1 MCSERSSLVNLGCK
15 RQLSQEARRSVQL
28 SQLCAKVQCAAEN
41 LGFTLQDVA
50 VAGSVAV
57 AGFPRALFPHEL
69 VQARRASV
77 VELAPPTS
85 LLQHGVAPREWGKP
99 PILVPSEDSI
109 VGSDA
114 VVSIAMGA

>member
-28 SQLCAKVQCAAEN
+28 SQLRAKVQRAAEN

-57 AGFPRALFPHEL
+57 AGFPRSTYITLEIPVTL
-69 VQARRASV
+69 SNCRKKMS
-77 VELAPPTS
+77 
-85 LLQHGVAPREWGKP
+85 READLKT
-99 PILVPSEDSI
+99 
-109 VGSDA
+109 
-114 VVSIAMGA
+114 

>member
-28 SQLCAKVQCAAEN
+28 SQLRAKVQRAAEN
-41 LGFTLQDVA
+41 LGLSLQDVA
-50 VAGSVAV
+50 VTGSVAV

-77 VELAPPTS
+77 VELAPLTS
-85 LLQHGVAPREWGKP
+85 LLQHGVVPREWGKP